1 MRTVFKKEK
10 ISSKGVFVKETEWT
24 ANAETMQLDLKF
36 KVCSETKNEAV
47 LVKGER
53 FPFTIS
59 LIKKGEN
66 FALKTCLV
74 IKPTKLNDSSSKLE
88 TKGHIEVSCETDSC
102 ISQDEWQTI
111 SLVVCD
117 SEFDMFVNEELK
129 ARRVFSGNVC
139 ISKNQETKMTFGG
152 KNFDGYAEYCDTFD
166 AIQTGKQDKIKSAD
180 EVGYMEIESKY
191 EDLELDGMNLG
202 EAKAYVTTYNVSHYT
217 SEPRIVEYEYG
228 VISWSQET
236 QAVYCSKELYEYYLN
251 NVKEEEQS
259 YPIVDEKQ
267 CKVGS
272 YILFPNEL
280 VYRNGSHYTI
290 LRGAIYHRYVDEG
303 LENSVLG
310 YPNTD
315 YDNYSSHKD
324 ISYFQNGVIL
334 CFKDNASGEFT
345 SVMDYDMYSHYNAN
359 REKLGDA
366 GPVTIERSK
375 YFSKDSESVVTIG
388 SDNLGFLYKT
398 IKKIDVLRCKEG
410 DLYRITF
417 LIGFYFLKTEKVE
430 YYYLYGDIA
439 QTYRDMGDV
448 ESKLSFPV
456 SSHICKGTGT
466 EFCDFDNG
474 VISKKNGDIKSY
486 TPMALHLVEAS
497 AKKIDDGT
505 DSNPELKAYAYWT
518 VGNNSEKQ
526 IYSCGKG
533 KKADSVFNFAKH
545 DTSPNKGVIEF
556 IPSGANDIKVRV
568 HLEDWDKITK
578 NDKIGEF
585 IFDLNVENDWQIG
598 KPCVMNFTEEG
609 KDNRGGLE
617 NGKLSYTVYDVY
629 EEREVRKNPIV
640 RRDYYWYFHNFSNEI
655 NGEKV
660 KTPYSDYAKT
670 FGISGHDSWFDYVL
684 HPLDS
689 IWYEACIEDC
699 GTDGNCF
706 GMTTEAIH
714 SILGYSLYHPSLSKY
729 LPNPNYKPVGDT
741 QYTEFKGDD
750 GAKLRNTINC
760 KHLYQFGAAV
770 VKEELTTGI
779 IYHSTKKNFDT
790 IKEYIKKDGYVLIS
804 LNGIRNGDFFG
815 HAVLGYKVGQ
825 DGNGK
830 DIIYT
835 ADSNFEYGYYGN
847 DDCTYLRYKA
857 DKDVECIVVK
867 NNTEQKAYDGLKLGL
882 VTAIPMSV
890 CLQYPKVP
898 SLPSI
903 IASGLYF
910 LDRLIFLKLDCCC
923 KSIVRDQEELYSSEK
938 GIISNDVIPLTNE
951 GGKLLAFIK
960 GNTKNLSIK
969 TFGKKSG
976 RKNRISLIS
985 KVGTY
990 VVEAK
995 EEEGVEDAVVF
1006 TKLEKRIPTLELSST
1021 TNKKF
1026 EVNINSTRKVGKEFQ
1041 IYTGKHQLLKNS
1053 VKIQENP
1060 FARRLEFVEDDYIH
1074 FKKAKRLVFSSKRRK
1089 EEKEVPYKKALK
1101 DIKIKD
1107 LLPKYTSKK
1116 YVRPKK
1122 VRGRRLFYSKIRIVK
1137 VKRF

>member
-1 MRTVFKKEK
+1 MKKTFKEGKL
-10 ISSKGVFVKETEWT
+10 SSKGEFVKESDWT
-24 ANAETMQLDLKF
+24 VNAETMQLDLKF
-36 KVCSETKNEAV
+36 KVCSETKDETV
-47 LVKGER
+47 LVTGER
-53 FPFTIS
+53 FPFVIS
-59 LIKKGEN
+59 LSKKGEN
-66 FALKTCLV
+66 YALKTALS
-74 IKPTKLNDSSSKLE
+74 IKSTRLNASSSKLE
-88 TKGHIEVSCETDSC
+88 TKGLQKVSCETDFC
-102 ISQDEWQTI
+102 VSQDKWYVA
-111 SLVVCD
+111 SLVICD
-117 SEFDMFVNEELK
+117 SEFDLFVDGNLK
-129 ARRVFSGNVC
+129 ARRVFSGDVC
-139 ISKNQETKMTFGG
+139 ISSKNQETVMKFGG
-152 KNFDGYAEYCDTFD
+152 KNFDGYVESCETYD
-166 AIQTGKQDKIKSAD
+166 AIQGVSLLMIETAD
-180 EVGYMEIESKY
+180 EVGYMEIESRI
-191 EDLELDGMNLG
+191 EDLKLEGKDLG
-202 EAKAYVTTYNVSHYT
+202 QAISYETKYDVSDYT
-217 SEPRIVEYEYG
+217 SEPRVVEYEYG
-228 VISWSQET
+228 VICWSHEG
-236 QAVYCSKELYEYYLN
+236 QAVYCGKELYGYYLN
-251 NVKEEEQS
+251 NVKKEEQS

-267 CKVGS
+267 CEIGS

-280 VYRNGSHYTI
+280 VYRNGSSYTI

-474 VISKKNGDIKSY
+474 VISKRNGVLKSY
-486 TPMALHLVEAS
+486 TPMSLHLVQVTV
-497 AKKIDDGT
+497 KKIDDGT

-518 VGNNSEKQ
+518 VGNDSEKQ

-533 KKADSVFNFAKH
+533 KKADSTFNFAKH
-545 DTSPNKGVIEF
+545 DTSSNAGKIRF
-556 IPSGANDIKVRV
+556 IPSGENNIKVRV
-568 HLEDWDKITK
+568 HVEDWDRVTK

-585 IFDLNVENDWQIG
+585 IFDLNVENDWKIG
-598 KPCVMNFTEEG
+598 DNVMYFTNEG
-609 KDNRGGLE
+609 ADNRGGLE
-617 NGKLSYTVYDVY
+617 NGELSYAVFDIYK
-629 EEREVRKNPIV
+629 ENAIRENPVV
-640 RRDYYWYFHNFSNEI
+640 RRDYYWKFSNFG
-655 NGEKV
+655 NDEKI
-660 KTPYSDYAKT
+660 KYPDYAKT
-670 FGISGHDSWFDYVL
+670 FGISEHNSWFDYVL

-689 IWYEACIEDC
+689 IWYKTCIEEC
-699 GTDGNCF
+699 GTGGNCF
-706 GMTTEAIH
+706 GLTVEAIH
-714 SILGYSLYHPSLSKY
+714 SILGYSLYHPSLSDY
-729 LPNPNYKPVGDT
+729 LPNPTFDCSHDT
-741 QYTEFKGDD
+741 YYSDFQGEKGK
-750 GAKLRNTINC
+750 KLLNTINC
-760 KHLYQFGAAV
+760 KHLYQNGAAV
-770 VKEELTTGI
+770 IEKKLATGI
-779 IYHSTKKNFDT
+779 IYNSTKENFET
-790 IKEYIKKDGYVLIS
+790 IIDCINKDGYVLIS
-804 LNGIRNGDFFG
+804 LNGIQDGEFFG
-815 HAVLGYKVGQ
+815 HAVLGYKVGK
-825 DGNGK
+825 DGNNK

-835 ADSNFEYGYYGN
+835 ADSNCHYGKYSN
-847 DDCTYLRYKA
+847 EDCTILRYKGE
-857 DKDVECIVVK
+857 KNVECRYLEGDKEV
-867 NNTEQKAYDGLKLGL
+867 YPGLKLGL

-890 CLQYPKVP
+890 CLKYPKVP
-898 SLPSI
+898 NLAVM
-903 IASGLYF
+903 IAWGLYN
-910 LDRLIFLKLDCCC
+910 LDRKIFLNLDCCC
-923 KSIVRDQEELYSSEK
+923 KSIVRDGEELFSSGK
-938 GIISNDVIPLTNE
+938 GILSNDVIPLTSAE
-951 GGKLLAFIK
+951 GKLFAIIK
-960 GNTKNLSIK
+960 GNTENLNIK
-969 TFGKKSG
+969 LFGKKSG
-976 RKNRISLIS
+976 RKNKISLINKS
-985 KVGTY
+985 GAY
-990 VVEAK
+990 VVETD

-1006 TKLEKRIPTLELSST
+1006 TKLEKRIPGIELKSEVK
-1021 TNKKF
+1021 KKF
-1026 EVNINSTRKVGKEFQ
+1026 GINITSTRKVGKEYQ
-1041 IYTGKHQLLKNS
+1041 TYTGKHQLLKTS